1 MDNIENQNKIK
12 VYNICSIK
20 DYNIKKTPI
29 CWNYVLN
36 NGYCIHN
43 KYILSK
49 GCIINNKWHP
59 SFEEIQQLN
68 FTLSKL

>member
-20 DYNIKKTPI
+20 DYNIKKPPI
-29 CWNYVLN
+29 CWKYVLN
-36 NGYCIHN
+36 NGSCIHN
-43 KYILSK
+43 KYILNK

-59 SFEEIQQLN
+59 SFEEIQQLK
-68 FTLSKL
+68 FRRSKL